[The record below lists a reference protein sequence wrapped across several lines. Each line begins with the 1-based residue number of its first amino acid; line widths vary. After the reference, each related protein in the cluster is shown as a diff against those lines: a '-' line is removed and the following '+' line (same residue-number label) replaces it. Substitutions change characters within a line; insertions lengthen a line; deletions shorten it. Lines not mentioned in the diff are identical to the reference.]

1 MIANTYFEISALVI
15 MLVFLL
21 HVNFKKIIKSAS
33 NRFFVWFA
41 VFGALCISCDVIT
54 RAMLTYPE
62 LYSVGVQKA
71 GFTVLYI
78 LEATIAYA
86 MYLYVVSLRSGL
98 NPRTLPYIIGMSI
111 PYGVMVTCLF
121 INLFT
126 GIIFSYDSSGMYA
139 RGELFNV
146 LYIHCFYYMVLGLCS
161 AVIFRKRI
169 GAKRALV
176 VVEVILIC
184 LVCALV
190 QMLNAGLRLVGV
202 GVAMAVIVLM
212 LTIQN
217 PNGKIDNLTG
227 AYAITGLKE
236 VLDLCGLKK
245 QNIWLVTIA
254 IDNLK
259 RINHVFGLKYGDDI
273 LVRLCKKLSKI
284 AGDEQVFRF
293 TGDKF
298 AIILYSEKGY
308 YYALSQ
314 IKEHFRQTVTVSG
327 MELQVSA
334 CICGFPLNRKVRNT
348 EEMLALMDYTISRT
362 KCLGAGSIL
371 MVDDEIVREFKRSR
385 EIEEFLYTAIEE
397 KLFKV
402 SYQPVYSMKD
412 GRFVSAEALVRL
424 HHPVLGEISPGEF
437 IPISERSGQINLI
450 DSCVFQNVCS
460 FIEENPEI
468 KDLMR
473 CMKFNVSPAEFLGSR
488 LSVRILEV
496 LENHHVDPKFFQFE
510 ITETAATVYEQE
522 LLAWVTDIKRSGA
535 GICLDDFGSGYANLD
550 VVVKL
555 PFDVIKIDRSMLMA
569 AMQSKRAETLY
580 SNVFTT
586 MSALGFEVI
595 AEGAETRSQIDYLE
609 KLGVNYVQGFYYCQP
624 VTGEELLKLLKEQN
638 NPIQ

>member
-1 MIANTYFEISALVI
+1 MTANTYFEISALAI

-21 HVNFKKIIKSAS
+21 HVNFNKIIKSAS

-41 VFGALCISCDVIT
+41 VFGTLCISCDVIT

-62 LYSVGVQKA
+62 LYSVGAQKA

-78 LEATIAYA
+78 LQATIAYA
-86 MYLYVVSLRSGL
+86 MYLYVVSLRNGL
-98 NPRTLPYIIGMSI
+98 NQRALPYIIGMSI
-111 PYGVMVTCLF
+111 PYGAMVICLF
-121 INLFT
+121 MNLFT
-126 GIIFSYDSSGMYA
+126 GIIFSYDSSGTYTSGGM
-139 RGELFNV
+139 FNV

-190 QMLNAGLRLVGV
+190 QMLYTGLRLVGV
-202 GVAMAVIVLM
+202 GVAIAVIVLM

-273 LVRLCKKLSKI
+273 LVRLCKRLSKI

-298 AIILYSEKGY
+298 AIILYSEKDY
-308 YYALSQ
+308 YYALSE
-314 IKEHFRQTVTVSG
+314 IKEHFRQTVAVGG
-327 MELQVSA
+327 MEIQVSA

-348 EEMLALMDYTISRT
+348 EEMLALMDYTISKT

-371 MVDDEIVREFKRSR
+371 MVDDDIVREFKRSR
-385 EIEEFLYTAIEE
+385 QIEEYLYTAIE
-397 KLFKV
+397 KNLFEV
-402 SYQPVYSMKD
+402 CYQPIYSLKD
-412 GRFVSAEALVRL
+412 ECFVSVESLVRL
-424 HHPVLGEISPGEF
+424 NHPTLGAISPSEF

-450 DSCVFQNVCS
+450 DGCVFRKVCS
-460 FIEENPEI
+460 FVLEHPEI
-468 KDLMR
+468 KQQLR
-473 CMKFNVSPAEFLGSR
+473 SMKFNVSPADFLGSK
-488 LSVRILEV
+488 LSVKMLEV
-496 LENHHVDPKFFQFE
+496 MDSYKVDPKFFQFE

-522 LLAWVTDIKRSGA
+522 LSAWVADMKRIGV
-535 GICLDDFGSGYANLD
+535 GLCLDDFGSGYANLD

-555 PFDVIKIDRSMLMA
+555 PFDVIKIDRSMLIA

-580 SNVFTT
+580 ANVFTT
-586 MSALGFEVI
+586 MNALGFEVV

-609 KLGVNYVQGFYYCQP
+609 KLGVNYIQGFYYCQP
-624 VTGEELLKLLKEQN
+624 MEGEELLKLLKEQN
-638 NPIQ
+638 KPM